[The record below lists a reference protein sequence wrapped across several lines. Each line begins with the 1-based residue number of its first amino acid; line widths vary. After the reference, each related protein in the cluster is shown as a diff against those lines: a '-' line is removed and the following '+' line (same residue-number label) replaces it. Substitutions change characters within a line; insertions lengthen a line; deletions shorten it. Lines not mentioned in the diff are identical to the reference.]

1 MKATNIL
8 LIDDNDVDNYITR
21 QMLLKNKVAGNIV
34 VQSSA
39 MDALKY
45 LQSNLNEPVN
55 YPDYIFLDIRMPE
68 MDGFDFLNEYAKFP
82 VSITNHCIIF
92 MLTSSADQN
101 DILRAAQ
108 NPLVKKYLNKP
119 LSHQV
124 LSEIWPA

>member
-21 QMLLKNKVAGNIV
+21 QMLLKNKVAENII

-45 LQSNLNEPVN
+45 LQGILDEPVN

-68 MDGFDFLNEYAKFP
+68 MDGFDFLNEFAKFP
-82 VSITNHCIIF
+82 DSIKNHSIIF

-101 DILRAAQ
+101 DIMRAAQ

-119 LSHQV
+119 LSNKV
-124 LSEIWPA
+124 LSEI